1 MFVDRQRRDRRLAGS
16 FCSSYSMFH
25 ENRRAENKT
34 LLIIVP
40 TYVSF
45 YPRCMNYSF
54 LYTRL
59 ERIVVNIERNS
70 PILSTFLLFSLFIAF
85 SYDRFVIAFP
95 FNVRRVS
102 SDPLPHRRNKR
113 VRRTWRLL
121 RSNLGDIITAEYL
134 GFYLRSMLSA
144 CRFVVARIALF
155 SQILILRSKVKNRLG
170 VYSCVRIT
178 VSIFFRSDPASYRKS
193 SSTTNYFPCV
203 IRYRAQSND
212 GYRKFF
218 FRNALYF
225 SNTLI
230 VNGHP
235 RHYEN

>member
-1 MFVDRQRRDRRLAGS
+1 
-16 FCSSYSMFH
+16 MFH

-40 TYVSF
+40 VYVSF

-59 ERIVVNIERNS
+59 ERIAVNIERNS
-70 PILSTFLLFSLFIAF
+70 PILSTFLLFSLVIVFY
-85 SYDRFVIAFP
+85 SYDQFVIAFP

-113 VRRTWRLL
+113 ARRTWRLL
-121 RSNLGDIITAEYL
+121 LSNLGDIITGEYL

-155 SQILILRSKVKNRLG
+155 SHILILRSEVKNRLG
-170 VYSCVRIT
+170 VYSSV
-178 VSIFFRSDPASYRKS
+178 
-193 SSTTNYFPCV
+193 
-203 IRYRAQSND
+203 
-212 GYRKFF
+212 
-218 FRNALYF
+218 
-225 SNTLI
+225 
-230 VNGHP
+230 
-235 RHYEN
+235 